1 MLSGSRKLGGHSGPH
16 PSGSCCA
23 RGGCLPKGVSGELHA
38 HRLRHRYLPFPALIW
53 LHCLL
58 FLGCFLFC
66 PRFSGGSLSK
76 QPVLASWV
84 GCSAPGCRARC
95 CSCSPDSVHQGELM
109 PHASAP
115 VCAELMRLSV
125 SSSSPPTRRFTEH
138 SPHLR
143 AVLTEALRDKRAY
156 SLWQHCGHPL
166 PTALALSHIPCVL
179 EFSRRGRMPTPNPG
193 HGAVLS
199 GPAGS
204 LLQQASF
211 PFFSTLMQADS
222 SAPLSRALPLLGV

>member
-1 MLSGSRKLGGHSGPH
+1 MSFLLSGSRKLGGHSGPH

-38 HRLRHRYLPFPALIW
+38 HRLRHRYLLFPALIW

-66 PRFSGGSLSK
+66 PRLSGGSLSK

-109 PHASAP
+109 PHASRSCVRRADASL
-115 VCAELMRLSV
+115 CELII
-125 SSSSPPTRRFTEH
+125 TTNT
-138 SPHLR
+138 
-143 AVLTEALRDKRAY
+143 AVYR
-156 SLWQHCGHPL
+156 
-166 PTALALSHIPCVL
+166 ALAASQGSAYRNL
-179 EFSRRGRMPTPNPG
+179 ERQK
-193 HGAVLS
+193 
-199 GPAGS
+199 S
-204 LLQQASF
+204 L
-211 PFFSTLMQADS
+211 
-222 SAPLSRALPLLGV
+222 

>member
-1 MLSGSRKLGGHSGPH
+1 MKSHPAQFPLCRSKRSPSSSFRARQSGEPGRLAWQPGPWPAATPGRWPTWVLPNLLPPLCVFFLLSGSRKLGGHSGPH

-66 PRFSGGSLSK
+66 PRLSGGSLSK

-84 GCSAPGCRARC
+84 GCSAPECQARC

-109 PHASAP
+109 PHASRSCVRRADASL
-115 VCAELMRLSV
+115 CELII
-125 SSSSPPTRRFTEH
+125 TTNT
-138 SPHLR
+138 
-143 AVLTEALRDKRAY
+143 AVYR
-156 SLWQHCGHPL
+156 
-166 PTALALSHIPCVL
+166 ALAALAASQGSAYRSL
-179 EFSRRGRMPTPNPG
+179 ERQK
-193 HGAVLS
+193 
-199 GPAGS
+199 S
-204 LLQQASF
+204 L
-211 PFFSTLMQADS
+211 
-222 SAPLSRALPLLGV
+222 